1 MPHNKS
7 TAKRVR
13 TNEKSRVRN
22 TTGLSRIRTAVKRLR
37 DADNAEEAQAA
48 LKTAASELDRGAKR
62 GLIKRGTADRTKSRL
77 SKHLKKI
84 PA

>member
-1 MPHNKS
+1 MPHHKS

-22 TTGLSRIRTAVKRLR
+22 HTGLSRIRSAVKRVR
-37 DADNAEEAQAA
+37 EAGNAEEGQAA
-48 LKTAASELDRGAKR
+48 LKTAISQLDRGAKH
-62 GLIKRGTADRTKSRL
+62 GLIKHGTVDRTKSRL
-77 SKHLKKI
+77 TKHIKKI

>member
-1 MPHNKS
+1 MPHHKS

-22 TTGLSRIRTAVKRLR
+22 HTGLSRIRSAVKKVRE
-37 DADNAEEAQAA
+37 AGNAEEGQSA
-48 LKTAASELDRGAKR
+48 LQTAISELDRGAKR
-62 GLIKRGTADRTKSRL
+62 GIIKRGTADRTKSRL
-77 SKHLKKI
+77 TKHLKKI